1 MKNMNYLL
9 AGLLA
14 LQLLIAGGLYA
25 SRQTPEAET
34 LQMTLLAANDS
45 VDNIVLKDNDG
56 QQTQLK
62 KVDGHWQLT
71 EYYQLPAEQRKVS
84 ALIKKLQNTK
94 TGWPVATTSASQE
107 RFEVSDDKHQRE
119 LILSQGENTL
129 ARFYLGT
136 SPGFRKLHLRK
147 AGDDAI
153 YAVALESH
161 DFTAQASAW
170 LDPGLLRPGG
180 SIDALT
186 GPGFQI
192 SKQGDQWQSAAADT
206 RVVQKEAEK
215 LLNAL
220 QNLRVSE
227 ARKISG
233 HDPQAG
239 YILTV
244 TVKDK
249 EQRYQFFEHDK
260 QQYVSRDEQS
270 LAFKLSKSDYDL
282 ITAQTAAQLLATATS
297 NETDTVAPD
306 SAVHDESAHG
316 IQPTR

>member
-1 MKNMNYLL
+1 MKTMNYILV
-9 AGLLA
+9 GLLA

-25 SRQTPEAET
+25 SRQASET
-34 LQMTLLAANDS
+34 ETTQMALLVANDS
-45 VDNIVLKDNDG
+45 VDNIILKDNAG

-62 KVDGHWQLT
+62 NINGHWQLP
-71 EYYQLPAEQRKVS
+71 EYYQLPAAQQKVN
-84 ALIKKLQNTK
+84 ALIEKLRNTK
-94 TGWPVATTSASQE
+94 TGWPVTTTSASQE

-129 ARFYLGT
+129 AQLYLGT

-147 AGDDAI
+147 AGEDVV

-170 LDPGLLRPGG
+170 LDPGLLRPDG

-186 GPGFQI
+186 GPDFQI
-192 SKQGDQWQSAAADT
+192 NKQGSQWQSTAADT
-206 RVVQKEAEK
+206 QVVQEEAEK

-227 ARKISG
+227 ARKIPD

-239 YILTV
+239 YILTIN
-244 TVKDK
+244 VKDK
-249 EQRYQFFEHDK
+249 KQRYQFFEHES
-260 QQYVSRDEQS
+260 QQYVHRDEQS
-270 LAFKLSKSDYDL
+270 LVFKLSKNDYDH
-282 ITAQTAAQLLATATS
+282 ITAQTAAQLLTTATTES
-297 NETDTVAPD
+297 
-306 SAVHDESAHG
+306 DEADVVVPNSGA
-316 IQPTR
+316 RDE